1 MDKQDLIKIA
11 EDFVENSEYNY
22 INKEV
27 AISEKVVG
35 MKIFDAPIF
44 GFASADDEYFKSLK
58 EPSAIGEHFMAPKE
72 WLPEAKTV
80 ISFFLPFSQAV
91 KKGNKRDMEWPSE
104 EWLHGRIEGQVFI
117 NKLCTHLK
125 DALISEGFDSII
137 PSLDD
142 RFWTNNNGSEH
153 EAKFT
158 SNWSE
163 RHVAFG
169 CGLGTFGLS
178 KGLITQKGIAGR
190 FGSIV
195 TELYISPDKREYKD
209 IYEYCSMCGKCAKN
223 CPAHA
228 ISIENG
234 KNHDLC
240 LQFLQETA
248 KNFSPRLG
256 CGKCQV
262 AVPCESRIPVK

>member
-91 KKGNKRDMEWPSE
+91 KKGNKRDME
-104 EWLHGRIEGQVFI
+104 
-117 NKLCTHLK
+117 
-125 DALISEGFDSII
+125 
-137 PSLDD
+137 
-142 RFWTNNNGSEH
+142 
-153 EAKFT
+153 
-158 SNWSE
+158 
-163 RHVAFG
+163 
-169 CGLGTFGLS
+169 
-178 KGLITQKGIAGR
+178 
-190 FGSIV
+190 
-195 TELYISPDKREYKD
+195 
-209 IYEYCSMCGKCAKN
+209 
-223 CPAHA
+223 
-228 ISIENG
+228 
-234 KNHDLC
+234 
-240 LQFLQETA
+240 
-248 KNFSPRLG
+248 
-256 CGKCQV
+256 
-262 AVPCESRIPVK
+262 